1 MPLWTTGPFLSSRSW
16 CHHSTTT
23 SITGLEQHQHIR
35 VELHMIRHPRSRT
48 YLIMK
53 FQSSPIPV
61 TNSFSIVCT
70 PFRRGMN
77 RIRADK
83 DAPGRSGPHRTS
95 VSNGTSAGAL
105 ARCFANDRRSTI
117 PKISQHSLFI
127 FFMLWLLKVGKV
139 GLGTCLG
146 HLVISDFGIVV
157 YPSFPLFDPHHL

>member
-1 MPLWTTGPFLSSRSW
+1 MRCGHQFVPLWPTRPFLSACSW

-23 SITGLEQHQHIR
+23 SITGLEQHQHRR
-35 VELHMIRHPRSRT
+35 VDSTSHDPPPSVCRT

-83 DAPGRSGPHRTS
+83 DAPGSSGPHRTS

-105 ARCFANDRRSTI
+105 VRCFANDRRSTI
-117 PKISQHSLFI
+117 PKISQHS
-127 FFMLWLLKVGKV
+127 FF
-139 GLGTCLG
+139 
-146 HLVISDFGIVV
+146 
-157 YPSFPLFDPHHL
+157 